1 MTVYLVGAGPGDPGL
16 LTVRAAELLA
26 SADVVVHDRL
36 SAPGLLALAPE
47 GADIRSVGKDP
58 HGLSVPQEDI
68 NDLLV
73 ELGSAGL
80 EVVRLKG
87 GDPYVFAR
95 GAEEAL
101 ALEAAGI
108 DYEVVPGISSAI
120 AAPAYAGIPVTMRY
134 SSTSVTIVTGHEDP
148 KKAKVD
154 VGWEA
159 LAQVGGTIV
168 ILMGVANIG
177 EISRRLL
184 AGGLPG
190 STPVA
195 AVRWGTRPD
204 QSVIRSTL
212 AEIPSE
218 PLRSPSTIV
227 VGEVARQSLDWFTR
241 RPLFG
246 TKVAV
251 TRSAAQVSQLATK
264 LRRVGAEVIEV
275 PTIEIV
281 DSADGGVALRAA
293 VSNVR
298 DYEWVILTSPNGA
311 RRFCAELRDGRDLAG
326 VKLAAIGPGT
336 AAVLAEYSLV
346 ADLQP
351 ERFVAESLLDAFPL
365 PDWEPGSSSATGPG
379 HEPGSVL
386 DSEAKSA
393 VGSGPRV
400 LIPRAAVGRDVL
412 PNGLRDRGWVVDVV
426 EAYQTVPRAPTEAES
441 AALATAE
448 VVTFT
453 SASSVRNLLA
463 SIGSDKVPSTVVTI
477 GPITTEEARA
487 AGLTVDVEAEVHTI
501 AGLVDALVDSLVA
514 RRSAQ

>member
-16 LTVRAAELLA
+16 LTVRAAELLS

-36 SAPGLLALAPE
+36 SAPGLLALAPP

-58 HGLSVPQEDI
+58 HGLSVPQNEI

-87 GDPYVFAR
+87 GDPFVFAR

-108 DYEVVPGISSAI
+108 DYEVVPGITSAI

-177 EISRRLL
+177 EISRRLM

-190 STPVA
+190 STPAA

-212 AEIPSE
+212 AQIPSE
-218 PLRSPSTIV
+218 RLRSPSTIV

-241 RPLFG
+241 RPLIG
-246 TKVAV
+246 LKVAV
-251 TRSAAQVSQLATK
+251 TRSAGQAGQMATK
-264 LRRVGAEVIEV
+264 LRRLGADVIEV

-281 DSADGGVALRAA
+281 DPADGGEALRSA
-293 VSNVR
+293 VANVG
-298 DYEWVILTSPNGA
+298 DYEWAVLTSPNGA

-336 AAVLAEYSLV
+336 AAVLGEYALV

-351 ERFVAESLLDAFPL
+351 DRFVAESLLEAFP
-365 PDWEPGSSSATGPG
+365 EPAPG
-379 HEPGSVL
+379 NGKL
-386 DSEAKSA
+386 LLA
-393 VGSGPRV
+393 
-400 LIPRAAVGRDVL
+400 RAAVARDIL
-412 PNGLRDRGWVVDVV
+412 PDGLRERGWEVHVV
-426 EAYQTVPRAPTEAES
+426 EAYQTLPRTLGDAERD
-441 AALATAE
+441 ALATAE

-453 SASSVRNLLA
+453 SASSVRNLVA
-463 SIGSDKVPSTVVTI
+463 AAGVDAIPAVIAAI
-477 GPITTEEARA
+477 GPITADQVRSE
-487 AGLTVDVEAEVHTI
+487 GLSVDVEAAVHTI
-501 AGLVDALVDSLVA
+501 DGLVDALVA
-514 RRSAQ
+514 WRSEG